1 MKIKIQ
7 HFLIKA
13 QRILSRQNQEK
24 PKMKH
29 RNFFKH
35 KNYYNYYK
43 KIEYIWIVY
52 IWIVLFLLNQLNPT

>member
-43 KIEYIWIVY
+43 KIEYI
-52 IWIVLFLLNQLNPT
+52 